1 MINGT
6 SNQTYEEM
14 VPVKCW
20 IIYYLFLTFL
30 TTIFVELF
38 PPYCDFY
45 LKCTIQWHP
54 FNAVKLMKFSLSCL
68 HRAMYTDGLPW
79 LQGFR
84 FPRIW
89 LPVFTTNC
97 ENAFLTSERREEY
110 GGNTTRAP
118 GAKLIHF
125 TEFTF
130 HCLRVIHCRPLY
142 NGQYSMLNPLQWNSL
157 MIRLNFL
164 YFDGKWWMRIHIRF
178 GSVHIWSGVKLF
190 FSLRKWFWLLR
201 TILFLVHSAECYY
214 IRQQFCTKEMKLHK
228 LWFTNKVY

>member
-1 MINGT
+1 
-6 SNQTYEEM
+6 
-14 VPVKCW
+14 
-20 IIYYLFLTFL
+20 
-30 TTIFVELF
+30 
-38 PPYCDFY
+38 
-45 LKCTIQWHP
+45 
-54 FNAVKLMKFSLSCL
+54 MKFSLSCL
-68 HRAMYTDGLPW
+68 HTAMYTDGLPW

-97 ENAFLTSERREEY
+97 ENAFLTSERKEEY

-118 GAKLIHF
+118 GVKLIHF

-157 MIRLNFL
+157 MTRLNFL
-164 YFDGKWWMRIHIRF
+164 YFDGKWWMRINIRF

-214 IRQQFCTKEMKLHK
+214 FRQQFCTKEMKLHR
-228 LWFTNKVY
+228 LWYFANKVYLFEIFYTNGQLQRLYHFRQSSAITPIVWLFRVARSESPWWLLLHFCPNILERC